1 MIEWITLLLD
11 SKFLMR
17 ANGILGFLLLGFFV
31 FFYFS
36 KEGRDERG
44 RGLIATASLIAFV
57 ALFFLLNIVANNL
70 SWLMDNHVRLMN
82 GLQLSYTLFLF
93 IADIALVDFKENQ
106 IVLKKVNFATFTTFQ
121 ISVVDFLLLM

>member
-11 SKFLMR
+11 SRFFMR
-17 ANGILGFLLLGFFV
+17 ANGILGFVLLGLFV

-57 ALFFLLNIVANNL
+57 SLFFLLNIVANNL

-93 IADIALVDFKENQ
+93 IADIALLILRK
-106 IVLKKVNFATFTTFQ
+106 IK
-121 ISVVDFLLLM
+121 

>member
-17 ANGILGFLLLGFFV
+17 ANGILGFLLLGLFI

-57 ALFFLLNIVANNL
+57 ALFFLLNIMANNL

-82 GLQLSYTLFLF
+82 GLQLSYTLSLF
-93 IADIALVDFKENQ
+93 IADIALLILRK
-106 IVLKKVNFATFTTFQ
+106 IK
-121 ISVVDFLLLM
+121 

>member
-17 ANGILGFLLLGFFV
+17 ANGILGFLL
-31 FFYFS
+31 FYFS

-93 IADIALVDFKENQ
+93 IADIALLILRK
-106 IVLKKVNFATFTTFQ
+106 IK
-121 ISVVDFLLLM
+121 

>member
-36 KEGRDERG
+36 KEGRERG

-93 IADIALVDFKENQ
+93 IADIALLILRK
-106 IVLKKVNFATFTTFQ
+106 IK
-121 ISVVDFLLLM
+121 

>member
-57 ALFFLLNIVANNL
+57 DLFFLLNIVANNL

-93 IADIALVDFKENQ
+93 IADIALLILRK
-106 IVLKKVNFATFTTFQ
+106 IK
-121 ISVVDFLLLM
+121 

>member
-93 IADIALVDFKENQ
+93 IAFKENQ

>member
-44 RGLIATASLIAFV
+44 RGLIATASLIAWKTREPDHIR
-57 ALFFLLNIVANNL
+57 N
-70 SWLMDNHVRLMN
+70 RP
-82 GLQLSYTLFLF
+82 
-93 IADIALVDFKENQ
+93 
-106 IVLKKVNFATFTTFQ
+106 
-121 ISVVDFLLLM
+121 

>member
-36 KEGRDERG
+36 KERDERG

-93 IADIALVDFKENQ
+93 IADIALLILRK
-106 IVLKKVNFATFTTFQ
+106 IK
-121 ISVVDFLLLM
+121 

>member
-93 IADIALVDFKENQ
+93 IADIALVDFNENQ

>member
-11 SKFLMR
+11 SRVFMR
-17 ANGILGFLLLGFFV
+17 ANGILGFLLLGLFI

-57 ALFFLLNIVANNL
+57 ALFFLLNTVGQSLI
-70 SWLMDNHVRLMN
+70 WLMDNPVRLMN
-82 GLQLSYTLFLF
+82 GLQSANTLFLF
-93 IADIALVDFKENQ
+93 IADIALLILRK
-106 IVLKKVNFATFTTFQ
+106 IR
-121 ISVVDFLLLM
+121 

>member
-36 KEGRDERG
+36 KEG

-93 IADIALVDFKENQ
+93 IADIALLILRK
-106 IVLKKVNFATFTTFQ
+106 IK
-121 ISVVDFLLLM
+121 

>member
-11 SKFLMR
+11 SRVFMR
-17 ANGILGFLLLGFFV
+17 ANGILGFLLLGLFI

-57 ALFFLLNIVANNL
+57 ALLI
-70 SWLMDNHVRLMN
+70 WLMDNPVRLMN
-82 GLQLSYTLFLF
+82 GLQSAYTLFLF
-93 IADIALVDFKENQ
+93 IADIALLILRK
-106 IVLKKVNFATFTTFQ
+106 IR
-121 ISVVDFLLLM
+121 

>member
-11 SKFLMR
+11 SRVFMR
-17 ANGILGFLLLGFFV
+17 ANGILGFLLLGLFI

-57 ALFFLLNIVANNL
+57 ALFFLINIFTNHL
-70 SWLMDNHVRLMN
+70 IWLMASHVRLMN
-82 GLQLSYTLFLF
+82 GLQLTYTLFLL
-93 IADIALVDFKENQ
+93 IADIALLILRK
-106 IVLKKVNFATFTTFQ
+106 IR
-121 ISVVDFLLLM
+121 

>member
-1 MIEWITLLLD
+1 MDTRL
-11 SKFLMR
+11 F
-17 ANGILGFLLLGFFV
+17 ALGFFV

-44 RGLIATASLIAFV
+44 RGLIATASLIALF

>member
-57 ALFFLLNIVANNL
+57 VLFFLLNIVANNL

-93 IADIALVDFKENQ
+93 IADIALLILRK
-106 IVLKKVNFATFTTFQ
+106 IK
-121 ISVVDFLLLM
+121 

>member
-11 SKFLMR
+11 SRVFMR
-17 ANGILGFLLLGFFV
+17 ANGILGFLLLGLFI

-57 ALFFLLNIVANNL
+57 TLFFLLNTVGQSLI
-70 SWLMDNHVRLMN
+70 WLMDNPVRLMN
-82 GLQLSYTLFLF
+82 GLQSAYTLFLF
-93 IADIALVDFKENQ
+93 IADIALLILRK
-106 IVLKKVNFATFTTFQ
+106 IR
-121 ISVVDFLLLM
+121 

>member
-1 MIEWITLLLD
+1 MDNAFIRQQIFNA
-11 SKFLMR
+11 SKWNTRLF
-17 ANGILGFLLLGFFV
+17 A
-31 FFYFS
+31 FYFS

-93 IADIALVDFKENQ
+93 IADIALLILRK
-106 IVLKKVNFATFTTFQ
+106 IK
-121 ISVVDFLLLM
+121 

>member
-17 ANGILGFLLLGFFV
+17 ANGILGFLLLG

-93 IADIALVDFKENQ
+93 IADIALLILRK
-106 IVLKKVNFATFTTFQ
+106 IK
-121 ISVVDFLLLM
+121 